1 MKVLPKENVTFPFH
15 RCVRGSVLWVHPN
28 KEAVKSF
35 QAPGYVC
42 LFICFWPPWPFW
54 TIQIVDLI
62 NINVRQ
68 VGMFRLSTWEN
79 QFVIRVCSR
88 VYCWVCKYP
97 RTWCK
102 TEVIYFV
109 HKCTMWAGL
118 GKNSCLCYS
127 SVSLGLS
134 GGTGELPSN
143 MAHCMAGQSV
153 LAVDVGF
160 SQRTPFLTQTSL
172 WGCLPLLPQRM
183 TTRNEHF
190 NWQEVDTAS
199 SLKPGPR
206 SCHNMISVIFCCSHS
221 DKVCSDTNA
230 GDVGLIAM
238 WWEECHL

>member
-1 MKVLPKENVTFPFH
+1 MW
-15 RCVRGSVLWVHPN
+15 VRLVCSGFQLEKISLWLGC
-28 KEAVKSF
+28 
-35 QAPGYVC
+35 APGSIAGYANTPE
-42 LFICFWPPWPFW
+42 LGGKI
-54 TIQIVDLI
+54 
-62 NINVRQ
+62 
-68 VGMFRLSTWEN
+68 
-79 QFVIRVCSR
+79 
-88 VYCWVCKYP
+88 
-97 RTWCK
+97 
-102 TEVIYFV
+102 EVIYFV

-172 WGCLPLLPQRM
+172 WGCLPLLPQSM

-221 DKVCSDTNA
+221 DKSLLRYKCR
-230 GDVGLIAM
+230 GCGPQ
-238 WWEECHL
+238 CHVMRGMSSVANHGILSL